1 MARHFTRLVAVA
13 ALALAIP
20 RFASAADFDVKML
33 ARGKDGHG
41 LPTGRPEDR
50 PPSRSASSNVPETGN

>member
-1 MARHFTRLVAVA
+1 MARHFTRLAAVA
-13 ALALAIP
+13 ALVLAIP
-20 RFASAADFDVKML
+20 RFASAADFDIKML

-50 PPSRSASSNVPETGN
+50 PVTKRIF